1 MNDTIVYIK
10 DDFATYESAKSI
22 IKHICMP
29 LIDAMTDINLKQIVI
44 AINDTVEDG
53 AYVEYF
59 ATGGIPTNVTINT
72 IMPKSKLDF
81 ANFHNFVAEAIAQ
94 CEYKDINLHIVSGAL
109 LINTHDVEIK
119 AGCKTQVGSFISDLL
134 ELMTLLKRP
143 IWFSTAS
150 DMANYAYNH
159 YYTSADIIN
168 VDGKVKHFTAPQCI
182 MWSGNSNLDWIYV
195 NTAIPVYVNTAIPV
209 KPPITFET
217 CYEYDFLAIKD
228 LIAKYTV
235 VPGYYVN
242 LFPTIPRE
250 VGTFFRV
257 PMFNRD
263 NIQYDFTGDKY
274 KNNIDLFSK
283 NNANESCQPKTVN
296 DVIAYMQKV
305 LPKK

>member
-1 MNDTIVYIK
+1 MNDTIIYIK
-10 DDFATYESAKSI
+10 DDVATYESAKSI

-44 AINDTVEDG
+44 AINDTVEDS

-59 ATGGIPTNVTINT
+59 ATGRIPTNVTIKT

-150 DMANYAYNH
+150 DMANYAYSH
-159 YYTSADIIN
+159 YFTSADILNI
-168 VDGKVKHFTAPQCI
+168 DGKIKHFKAPECM

-195 NTAIPVYVNTAIPV
+195 NNIMTC
-209 KPPITFET
+209 PISLRFET
-217 CYEYDFLAIKD
+217 CYDYDFLAIKD
-228 LIAKYTV
+228 MIAKSTTT
-235 VPGYYVN
+235 PGYFVN

-257 PMFNRD
+257 PAFNRD
-263 NIQYDFTGDKY
+263 NQQYDLTNDKY
-274 KNNIDLFSK
+274 QKNLTLF
-283 NNANESCQPKTVN
+283 NNNNNLASAQPKTVN
-296 DVIAYMQKV
+296 DIISYMQAV
-305 LPKK
+305 LPKRK